1 MLRSRLSLALP
12 VLLLTTFAPSDAH
25 EIKAL
30 ASQLRVEKPGGKT
43 TIYLAWGH
51 ILPVDDLVVADTLAR
66 FDLLLPSGKT
76 TALRKEGRSLQTNV
90 VEMEEPGIS
99 QVVVERKP
107 GIVTYVV
114 DAAGN
119 RVMKRGPKSGITE
132 GKIDYAMR
140 SQQFAKALIV
150 TGKGEEAAP
159 KAVGSLLEI
168 LPLQG
173 PTSWRA
179 GHDVRFKVL
188 FQGKPVTEEEV
199 LATYVGFK
207 PDKAWC
213 FATPIDHDGV
223 ATVRPSQPGTWVIK
237 VHLRQPAEA
246 KFQKEYEFETYTAT
260 LALEIVP

>member
-1 MLRSRLSLALP
+1 MIRNVTLALA
-12 VLLLTTFAPSDAH
+12 VAVAASATQAH

-30 ASQLRVEKPGGKT
+30 ASHLVIDKPGEKT

-51 ILPVDDLVVADTLAR
+51 VLPVDDLVAADTLAR

-76 TALRKEGRSLQTNV
+76 VALRKEGRSLQTNV

-107 GIVTYVV
+107 GVVTYVV
-114 DAAGN
+114 DDAGN
-119 RVMKRGPKSGITE
+119 RVMKRGPKSSITE

-150 TGKGEEAAP
+150 TGKRDDAAP
-159 KAVGSLLEI
+159 KSVGSFLEI

-179 GHDVRFKVL
+179 GRDVRFKVL

-223 ATVRPSQPGTWVIK
+223 ATVRPSQAGTWVIK
-237 VHLRQPAEA
+237 AHLRQPAEA